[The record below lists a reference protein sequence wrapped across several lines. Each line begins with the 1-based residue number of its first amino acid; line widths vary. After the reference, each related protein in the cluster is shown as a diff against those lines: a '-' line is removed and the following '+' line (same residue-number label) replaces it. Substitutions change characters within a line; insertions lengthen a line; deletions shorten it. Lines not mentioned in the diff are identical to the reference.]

1 MLRLLRL
8 GRLLSRLVKIQV
20 KYKQMA
26 RITALLV
33 VYVFFNYCL
42 GCLLYWIGGASLQ
55 RGILTKDEEK
65 LDRLISSTC
74 GEDGKQICTYQTQ
87 QFSSSDTFGDRLATN
102 TYYSMTTA
110 TSVGFG
116 DINAGGN
123 FVEIFRPSWRLC
135 S

>member
-1 MLRLLRL
+1 MGSAEPLA
-8 GRLLSRLVKIQV
+8 KIQV
-20 KYKQMA
+20 VQTDGKDNSVA
-26 RITALLV
+26 R

-55 RGILTKDEEK
+55 RGILTKDKEK

-87 QFSSSDTFGDRLATN
+87 QFSSSDKFGDRLATN

-123 FVEIFRPSWRLC
+123 FVEMVI
-135 S
+135 